1 MLHELLER
9 EESLKAAALRAADAG
24 DWRAVADTAKNLVA
38 TYRAILASGLVP
50 GTELSR
56 WTALRDR
63 WEAIGAEASAK
74 VPASESRKTARKTCF
89 LFYLEVLND
98 LHIDFMREITVH
110 SEEELAFRIVPD
122 IITDIISNIAVHF
135 VTPYRFG

>member
-1 MLHELLER
+1 M
-9 EESLKAAALRAADAG
+9 
-24 DWRAVADTAKNLVA
+24 T
-38 TYRAILASGLVP
+38 
-50 GTELSR
+50 
-56 WTALRDR
+56 
-63 WEAIGAEASAK
+63 
-74 VPASESRKTARKTCF
+74 RKTARKTCF